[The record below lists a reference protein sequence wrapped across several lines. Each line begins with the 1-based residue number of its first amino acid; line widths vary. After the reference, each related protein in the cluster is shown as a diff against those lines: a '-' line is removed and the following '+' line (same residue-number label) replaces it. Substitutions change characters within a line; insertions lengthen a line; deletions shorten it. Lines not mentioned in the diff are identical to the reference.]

1 MSEILNHYWPLIL
14 IGLLVLVALVWLA
27 TRRRQRVSIGDVD
40 PVIAATLAR
49 SRASEPLS
57 TASTAIS
64 RDATSPQDSAE
75 DLRRIKGLGP
85 KVAARL
91 AELGVTRIEQL
102 ASLDTDQRLTLDAQL
117 GPFAG
122 RMARDRWVEQ
132 AGLLVGGDTAAFEAQ
147 FGKLG

>member
-1 MSEILNHYWPLIL
+1 MTEILNQYWPLIL
-14 IGLLVLVALVWLA
+14 IGLLVLVAPVWLA

-49 SRASEPLS
+49 SRAPEPLS
-57 TASTAIS
+57 TTSTAIS
-64 RDATSPQDSAE
+64 LDATSPQDIAD

-91 AELGVTRIEQL
+91 AELGVTRIDQL
-102 ASLDTDQRLTLDAQL
+102 ASLDADQRLTIDAQL